1 MSCLPALLNAQV
13 VVTHGRVIHAVT
25 GAPLA
30 NVTVT
35 AVPAVVVGAST
46 SVVTDS
52 LGRFAA
58 ALAEGS
64 YWFRWRGIGLTPDS
78 VLRVVPWPDVLELP
92 ATSLAINLDAVRVEA
107 RSGVFETELL
117 RNGFRDREKLGFG
130 IFFDRVELARRPP
143 TSLVML
149 LRPWLRGCTLIFVD
163 GSRLQGLRDVPIEI
177 VAGIEVYRRNSETPI
192 AYLNP
197 FDCGSIVVWTTTPGG

>member
-1 MSCLPALLNAQV
+1 ML
-13 VVTHGRVIHAVT
+13 GRVVHAET
-25 GAPLA
+25 GAPLT

-35 AVPAVVVGAST
+35 AVPAVSVGASV

-52 LGRFAA
+52 LGKFAA
-58 ALAEGS
+58 TLAEGP
-64 YWFRWRGIGLTPDS
+64 YWIRWRGIGITPDS
-78 VLRVVPWPDVLELP
+78 VLKVVPWTGVLELA
-92 ATSLAINLDAVRVEA
+92 ATVVAINLEAVRVEA

-130 IFFDRVELARRPP
+130 VFFDRELLTRRPP
-143 TSLVML
+143 TSLFML

-163 GSRLQGLRDVPIEI
+163 GTRLQGLRDVPIEI
-177 VAGIEVYRRNSETPI
+177 VAGIEVYRRNTETPI

-197 FDCGSIVVWTTTPGG
+197 LDCGSIVVWTTTPGG